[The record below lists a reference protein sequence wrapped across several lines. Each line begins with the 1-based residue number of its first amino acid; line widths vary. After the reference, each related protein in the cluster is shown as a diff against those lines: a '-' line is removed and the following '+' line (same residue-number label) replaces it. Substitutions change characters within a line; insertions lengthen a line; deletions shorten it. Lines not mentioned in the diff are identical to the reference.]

1 MDLRQLSPELSE
13 LRNVII
19 ASNLA
24 SCYLVLELLK
34 SEKNETL
41 NYDKFRNQWIDIY
54 KSTYGMV
61 SKMKPRKSSRHGAF
75 TKAEGG
81 R

>member
-1 MDLRQLSPELSE
+1 MDLKPLSSELNE
-13 LRNVII
+13 LRNVIL

-41 NYDKFRNQWIDIY
+41 NYERFRTQWIDIY
-54 KSTYGMV
+54 KSTYGII
-61 SKMKPRKSSRHGAF
+61 SKMKPRKSSR
-75 TKAEGG
+75 
-81 R
+81 

>member
-1 MDLRQLSPELSE
+1 MELKTLSPELTE
-13 LRNVII
+13 LRNVVI

-41 NYDKFRNQWIDIY
+41 NYDKFRSQWIDIY
-54 KSTYGMV
+54 KSTYGIV
-61 SKMKPRKSSRHGAF
+61 SRMKPRKSLR
-75 TKAEGG
+75 
-81 R
+81 

>member
-1 MDLRQLSPELSE
+1 MDLKPLPPELNE
-13 LRNVII
+13 LRNVIV

-41 NYDKFRNQWIDIY
+41 NYEKFRSQWIDIY
-54 KSTYGMV
+54 KSTYGIV
-61 SKMKPRKSSRHGAF
+61 SKMKPRKSSR
-75 TKAEGG
+75 
-81 R
+81 